1 VELVSIMVFCGLSA
15 AIIGKIKGS
24 SFLVWFLI
32 GAALPIAGTIAALF
46 YRWEREELKR
56 KCEECGNVV
65 ALSDQV
71 CMRCG
76 RDLDW
81 PEEVFAPRPAR

>member
-1 VELVSIMVFCGLSA
+1 VALVPIMVFCGLSA

-24 SFLVWFLI
+24 SFLIWFLI

-46 YRWEREELKR
+46 YRWERDELR
-56 KCEECGNVV
+56 RECEDCGNIVP
-65 ALSDQV
+65 LSDQV

-81 PEEVFAPRPAR
+81 PEQAFRAKPAR

>member
-1 VELVSIMVFCGLSA
+1 VELVTIMVFCGLSA
-15 AIIGKIKGS
+15 GIIGKIKGS
-24 SFLVWFLI
+24 SFLVWFLV
-32 GAALPIAGTIAALF
+32 GGALPIVGTIAALL

-56 KCEECGNVV
+56 RCEECGNVV

-81 PEEVFAPRPAR
+81 PEEVFLPRPAQ

>member
-1 VELVSIMVFCGLSA
+1 MELIFIMAMCGLSA
-15 AIIGKIKGS
+15 AIVAKIKGS
-24 SFLVWFLI
+24 SFLIWFLI
-32 GAALPIAGTIAALF
+32 GAALPIAGTIAALL
-46 YRWEREELKR
+46 YRWERQELR
-56 KCEECGNVV
+56 RRCEECGNVV

-81 PEEVFAPRPAR
+81 PEEVFAPRVAR

>member
-1 VELVSIMVFCGLSA
+1 MEYFVIFFFFGLSA
-15 AIIGKIKGS
+15 GMIGKIKGS
-24 SFLVWFLI
+24 SFLIWFLI
-32 GAALPIAGTIAALF
+32 GGALPIIGTIAALA
-46 YRWEREELKR
+46 YRWEREELR
-56 KCEECGNVV
+56 RECEECGNVV

-81 PEEVFAPRPAR
+81 PQEVFRPRPAR

>member
-1 VELVSIMVFCGLSA
+1 MELVSIMFFCGLSA

-24 SFLVWFLI
+24 SFLMWFLV
-32 GAALPIAGTIAALF
+32 GAALPIAGTIAALL
-46 YRWEREELKR
+46 YRWEREELR
-56 KCEECGNVV
+56 RECEECGNVV
-65 ALSDQV
+65 PLSDQV

-81 PEEVFAPRPAR
+81 PEQAFRPRPAR